1 MFKHIRRFA
10 WFLLALFMIAQGWSQ
25 QIEPRGVVT
34 EQLFEFTEDFSDMTY
49 LEGSQTNANWSIE
62 EKVVLLQWRDHVG
75 AGRVQWPTNGGTVG
89 TDTDLTFS
97 IALGDVDGD
106 GDLDVVAGN
115 DGQANKVYLNDGDG
129 APFDS
134 LGAGST
140 VGTDTDF
147 TFSIAL
153 DDVDGDGDLDVVAG
167 NDGQGNKVYLNDGDS
182 APFNSV
188 GAGSTVGT
196 DTDYTRS
203 IALGDV
209 DGDGDLDVVAGNANQ
224 RNLLYLNRAYNTG
237 QGIVTST
244 KLNGD
249 GILRIML
256 TVNEETN
263 TPTTRNTNLQ
273 YLVTNN
279 DGAKWYLIEP
289 GEPFDFPTLGY
300 EIRWRAQLTSLSG
313 IQSPRLNSVTLT
325 EMPVSITIAG
335 VNEIR
340 DTFDSL
346 DSDFDGFLTF
356 EESNLATI
364 AEFYSYDEN
373 NDGVISEQ
381 DLLNLLSD
389 LYGAALIY
397 LDNKYNRNISKI

>member
-97 IALGDVDGD
+97 IALG
-106 GDLDVVAGN
+106 
-115 DGQANKVYLNDGDG
+115 
-129 APFDS
+129 
-134 LGAGST
+134 
-140 VGTDTDF
+140 
-147 TFSIAL
+147 
-153 DDVDGDGDLDVVAG
+153 DVDGDGDLDVVAG